1 MSGGPNGTIYLPDTK
16 GQWMYVPYPK
26 NRDEGLGDM
35 YYFTISQESGSY
47 TDVDAI
53 YTSPAA
59 SGLDAVTFESGRE
72 EYNLATYIDAP
83 FSAALGAVNINET
96 PVTYSGVNLPEGA
109 TVNETDGTV
118 NWSPTVAGEYIFY
131 AAASA
136 GDTTALK
143 KIAVTVSGSRM
154 DAVKNAI
161 KPYDE
166 TAVYTTASLKP
177 FQEALKRAT
186 EMAEDES
193 VSDADFTAALN
204 ELSDAVAGLELVSPL
219 LKNDPL
225 TDGTSLDFSRM
236 NLGNGSTFG
245 YADTPAWLDAEPGTF
260 VGYWLVENK
269 GAIMDFG
276 IDYKISVNKFG
287 FQARAGFSDRLAGV
301 QVYGSN
307 DRENWE
313 KLTVA
318 EAAYQQAYQ
327 TVDVDPEYHDKQYRY
342 LMFKKTTEYPDVLS
356 GSVQNLLEIAEIRM
370 WGTRYETGN
379 LIESITMSSDTV
391 ENGRIKMGDTV
402 KLTIQGRDTLN
413 DLKVNIH
420 GVDAAVTGGADNVYT
435 ATAVMNSADC
445 KAGQVGFTLNYTKTD
460 GTPGETL
467 YATTDNSSLF
477 LVNSDSFINTGMLA
491 AKLTA
496 SSGSWDDKLNA
507 EQSAALLFDGN
518 TDTFGDLKN
527 QFGDYYIADFGEGV
541 TVSLTDIMLMPR
553 ASHPTRL
560 NGTVVYG
567 SNDTEHESYD
577 DKEWVQLTPAV
588 SGAAANTWTHFAESD
603 LMSKEAYRFFQIIG
617 AENGDISEVEFY
629 GSYHAAV
636 EMIAG
641 QIQSMDVQEAL
652 QTSLVYPSV
661 PSGFTISVESS
672 SNENIISKDGTVRAA
687 TEEATV
693 TVTLRV
699 TDKDGNSAVTGNID
713 VVVKGLDSVITGIK
727 VPARGAQTL
736 TMPSLPEGYTVTV
749 AASDNEEIVS
759 LDEGRI
765 TTPEKDT
772 LVTVSL
778 QLTRES
784 DGATVT
790 SPEYTI
796 LIYGAE
802 ESQELDVNKLAASMY
817 ASSGAWGGGL
827 DAVQCAQRLFDGDES
842 TFGDLASGNTYTV
855 DFGEG
860 NAILPTKFRLLPRA
874 GGRNDTEYLGRMN
887 GAFIQG
893 SVDGNE
899 WVNITAPLEGVNEFK
914 YYDIIAEDFLTY
926 GSYRYIRI
934 TGAASGNI
942 SEVEIYGTTVEAEV
956 PEAEEIDVKNLAA
969 GMTAIA
975 GSWDGKLTAEQCAA
989 QLFDGDEST
998 FGDLK
1003 VPDGETPS
1011 YTIDFGE
1018 SITVTPSKFAV
1029 FPRDGKASNKTEAE
1043 YVDRL
1048 NGVKFQGSGNG
1059 SDWTDITDEIS
1070 GINSKDASAFKWHE
1084 LTVITDGSY
1093 RYFKITGGQGG
1104 NMAEVKFYGTVNAA
1118 TAAAVAEETGTAEP
1132 EAGVGDANTAADAA
1146 PDADSS
1152 DASTATTPETDN
1164 SNAVAVTTPG
1174 ADNSDA
1180 PDEPTPDAGNS
1191 DAPDGPTPDAGNSGA
1206 PDGPAPGTDSSDV
1219 PAEQAPDAGNPDSSD
1234 EPDSDTS
1241 VPEVPAS
1248 QPTDA
1253 AIPESPVASEEESTD
1268 SSTDIPGNAE

>member
-1 MSGGPNGTIYLPDTK
+1 MTDPGESDTPDTSGTMMSGGPNGTIYLPDTK

-460 GTPGETL
+460 GTPGETF

-672 SNENIISKDGTVRAA
+672 SNENIISKDGTGSHR
-687 TEEATV
+687 
-693 TVTLRV
+693 
-699 TDKDGNSAVTGNID
+699 
-713 VVVKGLDSVITGIK
+713 
-727 VPARGAQTL
+727 RGHR
-736 TMPSLPEGYTVTV
+736 Y
-749 AASDNEEIVS
+749 SD
-759 LDEGRI
+759 
-765 TTPEKDT
+765 
-772 LVTVSL
+772 
-778 QLTRES
+778 
-784 DGATVT
+784 
-790 SPEYTI
+790 
-796 LIYGAE
+796 
-802 ESQELDVNKLAASMY
+802 
-817 ASSGAWGGGL
+817 
-827 DAVQCAQRLFDGDES
+827 
-842 TFGDLASGNTYTV
+842 
-855 DFGEG
+855 
-860 NAILPTKFRLLPRA
+860 
-874 GGRNDTEYLGRMN
+874 
-887 GAFIQG
+887 
-893 SVDGNE
+893 
-899 WVNITAPLEGVNEFK
+899 
-914 YYDIIAEDFLTY
+914 
-926 GSYRYIRI
+926 
-934 TGAASGNI
+934 
-942 SEVEIYGTTVEAEV
+942 
-956 PEAEEIDVKNLAA
+956 
-969 GMTAIA
+969 
-975 GSWDGKLTAEQCAA
+975 
-989 QLFDGDEST
+989 
-998 FGDLK
+998 
-1003 VPDGETPS
+1003 
-1011 YTIDFGE
+1011 
-1018 SITVTPSKFAV
+1018 
-1029 FPRDGKASNKTEAE
+1029 
-1043 YVDRL
+1043 
-1048 NGVKFQGSGNG
+1048 
-1059 SDWTDITDEIS
+1059 
-1070 GINSKDASAFKWHE
+1070 
-1084 LTVITDGSY
+1084 
-1093 RYFKITGGQGG
+1093 
-1104 NMAEVKFYGTVNAA
+1104 
-1118 TAAAVAEETGTAEP
+1118 
-1132 EAGVGDANTAADAA
+1132 
-1146 PDADSS
+1146 
-1152 DASTATTPETDN
+1152 
-1164 SNAVAVTTPG
+1164 TPG
-1174 ADNSDA
+1174 
-1180 PDEPTPDAGNS
+1180 
-1191 DAPDGPTPDAGNSGA
+1191 DG
-1206 PDGPAPGTDSSDV
+1206 
-1219 PAEQAPDAGNPDSSD
+1219 
-1234 EPDSDTS
+1234 
-1241 VPEVPAS
+1241 
-1248 QPTDA
+1248 
-1253 AIPESPVASEEESTD
+1253 
-1268 SSTDIPGNAE
+1268 

>member
-1 MSGGPNGTIYLPDTK
+1 M
-16 GQWMYVPYPK
+16 
-26 NRDEGLGDM
+26 
-35 YYFTISQESGSY
+35 
-47 TDVDAI
+47 
-53 YTSPAA
+53 
-59 SGLDAVTFESGRE
+59 
-72 EYNLATYIDAP
+72 
-83 FSAALGAVNINET
+83 
-96 PVTYSGVNLPEGA
+96 
-109 TVNETDGTV
+109 
-118 NWSPTVAGEYIFY
+118 
-131 AAASA
+131 
-136 GDTTALK
+136 
-143 KIAVTVSGSRM
+143 
-154 DAVKNAI
+154 
-161 KPYDE
+161 
-166 TAVYTTASLKP
+166 
-177 FQEALKRAT
+177 
-186 EMAEDES
+186 
-193 VSDADFTAALN
+193 
-204 ELSDAVAGLELVSPL
+204 
-219 LKNDPL
+219 
-225 TDGTSLDFSRM
+225 
-236 NLGNGSTFG
+236 
-245 YADTPAWLDAEPGTF
+245 
-260 VGYWLVENK
+260 
-269 GAIMDFG
+269 
-276 IDYKISVNKFG
+276 
-287 FQARAGFSDRLAGV
+287 
-301 QVYGSN
+301 
-307 DRENWE
+307 
-313 KLTVA
+313 
-318 EAAYQQAYQ
+318 
-327 TVDVDPEYHDKQYRY
+327 
-342 LMFKKTTEYPDVLS
+342 
-356 GSVQNLLEIAEIRM
+356 
-370 WGTRYETGN
+370 
-379 LIESITMSSDTV
+379 
-391 ENGRIKMGDTV
+391 
-402 KLTIQGRDTLN
+402 
-413 DLKVNIH
+413 
-420 GVDAAVTGGADNVYT
+420 
-435 ATAVMNSADC
+435 
-445 KAGQVGFTLNYTKTD
+445 
-460 GTPGETL
+460 
-467 YATTDNSSLF
+467 
-477 LVNSDSFINTGMLA
+477 
-491 AKLTA
+491 
-496 SSGSWDDKLNA
+496 
-507 EQSAALLFDGN
+507 
-518 TDTFGDLKN
+518 
-527 QFGDYYIADFGEGV
+527 
-541 TVSLTDIMLMPR
+541 
-553 ASHPTRL
+553 
-560 NGTVVYG
+560 
-567 SNDTEHESYD
+567 
-577 DKEWVQLTPAV
+577 
-588 SGAAANTWTHFAESD
+588 
-603 LMSKEAYRFFQIIG
+603 
-617 AENGDISEVEFY
+617 
-629 GSYHAAV
+629 
-636 EMIAG
+636 
-641 QIQSMDVQEAL
+641 
-652 QTSLVYPSV
+652 
-661 PSGFTISVESS
+661 
-672 SNENIISKDGTVRAA
+672 
-687 TEEATV
+687 
-693 TVTLRV
+693 TLRV

-1084 LTVITDGSY
+1084 LSVNSVGSY
-1093 RYFKITGGQGG
+1093 RYIRITGGNGG
-1104 NMAEVKFYGTVNAA
+1104 NMGEVKFYGTVNPAT
-1118 TAAAVAEETGTAEP
+1118 TAAVTEETGTAEP
-1132 EAGVGDANTAADAA
+1132 EAGGGDANTAADA
-1146 PDADSS
+1146 DNS
-1152 DASTATTPETDN
+1152 DASTATTPETDSSDATAIATPEIDN
-1164 SNAVAVTTPG
+1164 SDAAAVTTPG

-1180 PDEPTPDAGNS
+1180 PGGQAPDTGNS

-1206 PDGPAPGTDSSDV
+1206 PDEPAPGTDNSDASAGPAPGTDSSDV